1 MFCSKCGTEN
11 PNDSLFC
18 MKCGERLDQPV
29 QQAAQSP
36 KSDEPNNNT
45 QQEQQQQYSLQN
57 NTNQNSAGIGT
68 RNIAACVIFSI
79 ITCGIYGLYWIYKLT
94 EEVNSITGH
103 EDDTSGGLVILL
115 GIVTCGIYY
124 IYWAYKIGDKLKE
137 FYGKKNSSEGGDL
150 PILYLILMI
159 ANYVACGICAM
170 VCYCLI
176 QDRINKIVEQR

>member
-1 MFCSKCGTEN
+1 MHCTKCGTKN
-11 PNDSLFC
+11 ADDALFC
-18 MKCGERLDQPV
+18 EKCGERLVP
-29 QQAAQSP
+29 AAANSA
-36 KSDEPNNNT
+36 ETNT
-45 QQEQQQQYSLQN
+45 STSHFASNANQQESNAEKTSYSRN
-57 NTNQNSAGIGT
+57 ICA

-124 IYWAYKIGDKLKE
+124 IYWAYKIGDKLKK
-137 FYGKKNSSEGGDL
+137 FYGKKNSSEGDDL